1 MQLPGRLRVTS
12 LGDVLGQLHRAA
24 ATGIL
29 ELSEASGRTHG
40 VHLHAGQ
47 VVAVDYD
54 GPDVSLAEGLRATG
68 MSEEL
73 LRRSLLRS
81 MSSRRLHG
89 EVLVSDFAV
98 DPARVVQ
105 VLHTQLVSRIQ
116 RLEALPDAQLRFRA
130 AVRTRGAVGAAI
142 RPLGPRE
149 FLHGRRRARDGFRER
164 PGSFR
169 ERFVP
174 AVVQVEPARRRAL
187 AVLGLAAEA
196 TDADAKKAYRL
207 LARELHPDLHGEDSP
222 PESSRRTDQ
231 LRAVIEAYR
240 SLSMQ

>member
-1 MQLPGRLRVTS
+1 MQLPGRLRATS
-12 LGDVLGQLHRAA
+12 LGDVLGQLHRAT

-29 ELSEASGRTHG
+29 ELAEPSGRTHG
-40 VHLHAGQ
+40 VHLHGGQ
-47 VVAVDYD
+47 VVAVDFD
-54 GPDVSLAEGLRATG
+54 GPDVSLAEGLRAGG
-68 MSEEL
+68 MSDEL

-89 EVLVSDFAV
+89 EVLVEEFAV

-130 AVRTRGAVGAAI
+130 AVRTRGAGSAI

-149 FLHGRRRARDGFRER
+149 FLHGRRRARDHVS
-164 PGSFR
+164 PSPIR

-174 AVVQVEPARRRAL
+174 AVVVVEPGRRRAL
-187 AVLGLAAEA
+187 AALGLPEGA
-196 TDADAKKAYRL
+196 TDAEAKSAYRR
-207 LARELHPDLHGEDSP
+207 LARELHPDLHSDDSP
-222 PESSRRTDQ
+222 PESSRRTER
-231 LRAVIEAYR
+231 LRAVIAAYR
-240 SLSMQ
+240 SLDPS

>member
-1 MQLPGRLRVTS
+1 MVPMQLPGRLRATS
-12 LGDVLGQLHRAA
+12 LGDVLGQLHRAT

-29 ELSEASGRTHG
+29 ELAEPSGRTHG

-47 VVAVDYD
+47 VVAVDFD

-68 MSEEL
+68 MNEEL

-81 MSSRRLHG
+81 ISSRRLHG
-89 EVLVSDFAV
+89 EVLVEDFAV
-98 DPARVVQ
+98 DAARVTQ

-130 AVRTRGAVGAAI
+130 AVRTRGASSAV

-149 FLHGRRRARDGFRER
+149 FLHGRRRARDGQGPIRER
-164 PGSFR
+164 Y
-169 ERFVP
+169 VP
-174 AVVQVEPARRRAL
+174 AVITVEPARRRAL
-187 AVLGLAAEA
+187 TTLGLPAEA
-196 TDADAKKAYRL
+196 TDADAKTAYRR
-207 LARELHPDLHGEDSP
+207 LARELHPDLHAGDSAP
-222 PESSRRTDQ
+222 DSARRTER

-240 SLSMQ
+240 SLENPS